1 MWLFTTFPHF
11 GLWGFDALKTL
22 DEKGQLIEATKRQPQ
37 VRGLVRQ
44 PVAEAEG
51 DPGKT
56 LYVTLSIALNF
67 VQDSEG
73 ILARFGVMLCC
84 TDLVHFHCQDGVYII
99 PTPPEKIV
107 AAAMPKARKS
117 NVLILETSHVGLKN
131 LTFAVFSF
139 FSSFAIADFLDP
151 MMPQAIQQQ
160 LVERSQVTDVDV
172 DFEIDGTGG
181 FMPPRDEI
189 SKETRKKKGCM

>member
-1 MWLFTTFPHF
+1 M
-11 GLWGFDALKTL
+11 

-151 MMPQAIQQQ
+151 V
-160 LVERSQVTDVDV
+160 LV
-172 DFEIDGTGG
+172 I
-181 FMPPRDEI
+181 P
-189 SKETRKKKGCM
+189 